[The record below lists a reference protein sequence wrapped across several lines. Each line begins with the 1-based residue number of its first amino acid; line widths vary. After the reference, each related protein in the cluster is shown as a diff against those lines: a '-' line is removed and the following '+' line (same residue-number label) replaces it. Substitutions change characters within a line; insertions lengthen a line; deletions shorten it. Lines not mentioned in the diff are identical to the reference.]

1 MNITNTIMTN
11 TIKQLDSHTIA
22 INYFGKTKIITK
34 RLSTLGLTVWYNI
47 KGEIYA

>member
-1 MNITNTIMTN
+1 MTN

-22 INYFGKTKIITK
+22 INRNGKTKIVTL
-34 RLSTLGLTVWYNI
+34 RSSTLGLKSWYNI